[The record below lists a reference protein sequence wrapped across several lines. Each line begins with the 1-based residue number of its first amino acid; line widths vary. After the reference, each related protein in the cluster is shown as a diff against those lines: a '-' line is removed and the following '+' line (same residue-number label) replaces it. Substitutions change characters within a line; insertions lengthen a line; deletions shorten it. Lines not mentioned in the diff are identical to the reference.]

1 MNSIKFIAVACLLM
15 SATLLSAQESSNR
28 SSDGKIIRGPYETN
42 KFFDNWFMGVAGGM
56 NVYTGEYDWKGD
68 FGPRIAPAID
78 ASVGK
83 WITPTVAARVQYSG
97 IQGRGWT
104 TANNVFAREKDGKY
118 YKQKFGYHFL
128 HADALWNISNSFSGY
143 KEDRT
148 WDFIPYVGFGIAR
161 VHKEGYTNDKPA
173 GVVGLLNNIRMSDR
187 IDLTLEAKQ
196 MIVGQSFDGETG
208 GSKLEGMSSIT
219 VGLSINVGKSNFKR
233 VVYTKPD
240 YTPYLKQINTL
251 KNENNDLN
259 AQNSTLQD
267 KLKAAQSQI
276 ANTPKV
282 SNAPMALFFTINK
295 AELDNKE
302 LLNLDYYMQTQLK
315 NLGSKKITIIGSAD
329 KETGTKEF
337 NQKLSAQ
344 RAEYVAHIL
353 MKKYGIPSS
362 QIVIK
367 AIGDTD
373 NQFKEPQMNRTV
385 IMIE

>member
-1 MNSIKFIAVACLLM
+1 MNSIKFIAVACLLL
-15 SATLLSAQESSNR
+15 SATALSAQESSNR

-56 NVYTGEYDWKGD
+56 NVYTGEYDWKGS

-78 ASVGK
+78 ASIGK

-128 HADALWNISNSFSGY
+128 HADALWNLSNSFSGY
-143 KEDRT
+143 KEKRT

-219 VGLSINVGKSNFKR
+219 VGLSINVGKSSFKR
-233 VVYTKPD
+233 VVHTTPN

-251 KNENNDLN
+251 KNENNELN
-259 AQNSTLQD
+259 AQNNTLKD
-267 KLKAAQSQI
+267 KLTAAQNQI

-282 SNAPMALFFTINK
+282 SNTPMALFFSINK

-329 KETGTKEF
+329 KETGTTQY
-337 NQKLSAQ
+337 NQKLSEQ
-344 RAEYVAHIL
+344 RAEYVAQIL

-367 AIGDTD
+367 AIGDTA